1 MVIATVLLA
10 AATSLAPVL
19 GATATWAN
27 ASGPPQTAGRVTVVD
42 VFTFSCINCKHVTP
56 ELQQLRAKYRAS
68 DLAIVGVHAPELP
81 QERVHANV
89 VQALRDQDITWPV
102 VFDDDFKVWN
112 AYGVEAWP
120 TQLVFDRHGK
130 LRAKYVGEGYDAQ
143 LEQTV
148 RALVAE
154 RT

>member
-1 MVIATVLLA
+1 VIAAILLA
-10 AATSLAPVL
+10 AATTLAPVL
-19 GATATWAN
+19 AAMPWAN
-27 ASGPPQTAGRVTVVD
+27 AAGPPPTAGRVTVVD
-42 VFTFSCINCKHVTP
+42 VFTFDCINCKHVTP
-56 ELQQLRAKYRAS
+56 ELRKLRGAYGAR

-81 QERVHANV
+81 QEHVHANV

-102 VFDDDFKVWN
+102 VYDDDFKLWK
-112 AYGVEAWP
+112 AYGVDAWP
-120 TQLVFDRHGK
+120 TQLVFDRRGH

-143 LEQTV
+143 LEATV

>member
-1 MVIATVLLA
+1 MIAAFLLA

-19 GATATWAN
+19 GAAPWAN
-27 ASGPPQTAGRVTVVD
+27 APGPPHLAGRVTIVD